1 MHTVEVLGIR
11 LDEAGNSPILLLQEL
26 GGNERVMEI
35 WIGAVEAGAIAFAE
49 QGVTPPRPLTHDLL
63 LDCLNA
69 AGVSITH
76 VRITGMKEGV
86 FLAEIVLTNGEVV
99 SARPSDAVAVALRA
113 AVPILA
119 SEELLDLVGVVVPEE
134 ATETSSEDEIEAFR
148 EFLDD
153 LKPEDFGSNDEN

>member
-11 LDEAGNSPILLLQEL
+11 LEENSPVLLLQEI
-26 GGNERVMEI
+26 GGTERVMEI

-63 LDCLNA
+63 LNALNA
-69 AGVSITH
+69 AGTSVTH
-76 VRITGMKEGV
+76 VRLTGIQSGV
-86 FLAEIVLTNGEVV
+86 YMAEIVLTNGEAV
-99 SARPSDAVAVALRA
+99 SARPSDAVALALRA

-119 SEELLDLVGVVVPEE
+119 SEVLLDEVGKTVDEE
-134 ATETSSEDEIEAFR
+134 SSEEDEIVAFR

-153 LKPEDFGSNDEN
+153 LNPEDFEG